1 MITSVAIPGLQI
13 VGESGAGKTVIAC
26 AIAHRFAQRGASVAV
41 LKPIDTGCVHRR
53 EGLVS
58 EDAELLAHFASSRHP
73 LDLICPQRYYEDL
86 IPSLAA
92 KRSRRPVDLEGIN
105 RSIRLM
111 SSDSDLMIVESVS
124 SPMTPIDDKYT
135 SLELSAMLKLPVIV
149 AANPT
154 ASSISLTLLAIR
166 ALRSTGL
173 RVAGVVIDRYPADT
187 PDATQE
193 AAPREIERHGKTP
206 LLAIVPDEP
215 MVNATVLPA
224 GIVSAINQVD
234 WSTIIKK

>member
-1 MITSVAIPGLQI
+1 
-13 VGESGAGKTVIAC
+13 
-26 AIAHRFAQRGASVAV
+26 
-41 LKPIDTGCVHRR
+41 
-53 EGLVS
+53 
-58 EDAELLAHFASSRHP
+58 
-73 LDLICPQRYYEDL
+73 
-86 IPSLAA
+86 
-92 KRSRRPVDLEGIN
+92 
-105 RSIRLM
+105 
-111 SSDSDLMIVESVS
+111 
-124 SPMTPIDDKYT
+124 
-135 SLELSAMLKLPVIV
+135 MLKLPVIV